1 MDLLL
6 RLITCVEGTENKQ
19 NILTWLN
26 EERLIQRV
34 LLLLAPP
41 AGVDAGG
48 GGEGGEVV
56 KEVEPRA
63 CLAEEHDNAGQLLVE
78 IVRVSR

>member
-34 LLLLAPP
+34 LHLLAPP

-48 GGEGGEVV
+48 GGGEVV